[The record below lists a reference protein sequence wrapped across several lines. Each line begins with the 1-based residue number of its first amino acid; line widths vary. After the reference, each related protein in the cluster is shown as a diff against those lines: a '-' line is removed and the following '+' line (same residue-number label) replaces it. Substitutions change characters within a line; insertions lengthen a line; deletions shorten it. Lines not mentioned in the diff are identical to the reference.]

1 MELHFLHV
9 LKPPSLILRS
19 TLGGNPKNVINL
31 LSQFHYPLLINDKVR
46 NFSVRKL
53 LGWLWWKFAFT

>member
-9 LKPPSLILRS
+9 LKPPRFILPS
-19 TLGGNPKNVINL
+19 TLGGNVKNVINL
-31 LSQFHYPLLINDKVR
+31 SSQFHYPLLISDKVR
-46 NFSVRKL
+46 KFSIRKL

>member
-9 LKPPSLILRS
+9 LKTPSLISPPSLE
-19 TLGGNPKNVINL
+19 GNIKNVIISL
-31 LSQFHYPLLINDKVR
+31 ARFHYPLLISDRVR
-46 NFSVRKL
+46 KFYVRKL